1 MKQTHNVENRLVIA
15 KGTRMGGGVGRLGL
29 ADASC
34 DVQSGQPTRSYC
46 KAQGSIFNVLWY
58 YIIFH
63 YVPLVQTIVGVNIK
77 KRKNVY
83 ICITGSPCHIA
94 EINTKNCKSTPLQ

>member
-15 KGTRMGGGVGRLGL
+15 KDEDGGGVGRLGL

-77 KRKNVY
+77 KERMCMYNW
-83 ICITGSPCHIA
+83 ITLPYSR
-94 EINTKNCKSTPLQ
+94 N